1 MTRDGVVALLFVA
14 LLLLVG
20 LGIGRGLRPEVAQPA
35 GDAEASDFRAWFWE
49 HQTFDLLAQI
59 CLIFAGALGVAA
71 VLPPRESSKTTAS
84 STAPEDVHR

>member
-1 MTRDGVVALLFVA
+1 MSRDWAAAFLLIA

-20 LGIGRGLRPEVAQPA
+20 MGIGRGLRP
-35 GDAEASDFRAWFWE
+35 DAVQSADEIAVTEFRAWFWE

-71 VLPPRESSKTTAS
+71 VLPPRVLPRTGEPSGES
-84 STAPEDVHR
+84 EEGF